1 MVLIGCGGVIPT
13 QIKIL
18 YDIKTAK
25 IKMVVDGDAC
35 QDDKYL
41 LFFIV
46 KYTCFSS
53 IFVVDIL
60 KYTQPYPIPTRF
72 GGLTPT

>member
-18 YDIKTAK
+18 YDIKIAK
-25 IKMVVDGDAC
+25 IKNGGSDGVC
-35 QDDKYL
+35 QDNKYL

-53 IFVVDIL
+53 IYVVDIL

-72 GGLTPT
+72 GGLTPM